1 MKGIKRIQ
9 TSSCEVTKPWGIM
22 YSAGNRVSN
31 IIIVF
36 MVTEGHQV
44 TTGVTL

>member
-9 TSSCEVTKPWGIM
+9 TSSCEVNKSWDIM
-22 YSAGNRVSN
+22 YSTGNRVSN

-36 MVTEGHQV
+36 
-44 TTGVTL
+44 LW